1 MKSRDVVGRK
11 IVAIKQDRYYSATAQ
26 GVVHDLQWLELDD
39 GSRIMFSALHSGN
52 DDGEPYVDAQCVK
65 PEAEKPD
72 ADTGAHVVAADDIRK
87 GRGRC
92 PLCDRKGLHHPGH
105 AGMGSS
111 KVYSLSMCRFC
122 HAGFEAIPGD
132 VPAGRMTT
140 DVVRLTRLS
149 AREWTA
155 KMMHG

>member
-1 MKSRDVVGRK
+1 
-11 IVAIKQDRYYSATAQ
+11 
-26 GVVHDLQWLELDD
+26 
-39 GSRIMFSALHSGN
+39 MFSALHSGN

-65 PEAEKPD
+65 PEAEQPAEPQQPS
-72 ADTGAHVVAADDIRK
+72 ADTGVPVVAADDIRK
-87 GRGRC
+87 GRGLC

-105 AGMGSS
+105 AGMSSS
-111 KVYSLSMCRFC
+111 KVESLAMCRYC
-122 HAGFEAIPGD
+122 RGGFEVIHTGD